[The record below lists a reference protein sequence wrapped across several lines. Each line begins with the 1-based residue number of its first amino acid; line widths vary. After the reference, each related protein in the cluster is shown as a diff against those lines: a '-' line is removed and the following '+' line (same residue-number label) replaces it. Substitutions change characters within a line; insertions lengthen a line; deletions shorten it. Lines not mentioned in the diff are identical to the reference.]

1 LVADASGTNFF
12 IDILPLFTSAI
23 IALGLMFYANFWIG
37 LVALMIVP
45 IYFWLTLSR
54 HKNWEDGDVVYA
66 MVVKKESGHFRYYPV
81 DYRD

>member
-45 IYFWLTLSR
+45 IYFWLTFKQAQKLGGWR
-54 HKNWEDGDVVYA
+54 RRLRDGREKRVRA
-66 MVVKKESGHFRYYPV
+66 F
-81 DYRD
+81 